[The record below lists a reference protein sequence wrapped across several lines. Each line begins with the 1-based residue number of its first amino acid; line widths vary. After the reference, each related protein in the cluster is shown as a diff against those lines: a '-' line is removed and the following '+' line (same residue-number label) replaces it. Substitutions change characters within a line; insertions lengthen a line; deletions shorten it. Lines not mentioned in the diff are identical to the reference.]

1 MRIVFMG
8 TPDFA
13 VGSLQALCESGKH
26 EILAVVTQ
34 PDRPK
39 GRGNKLLQTPV
50 KEYALAQGLTV
61 YQPQKVKTPEFV
73 ELLHELQPEL
83 IVVAAFGQ
91 FLSKEILELP
101 KYGCI
106 NVHASLLPKYRGA
119 APIQYAI
126 IKGEKESG
134 VTIMQMDIGMDTG
147 AMLDK
152 VVVPIEENTT
162 MGELHYA
169 LREQGAALLLQVID
183 KIAAGT
189 AVAEPQ
195 DNEQA
200 TYATLLDRSMEH
212 IDWSKTAQ
220 EVHNLIRGFNPAPST
235 FTKLP
240 NGKGLKIWGSKM
252 TDKNSAA
259 AAGTVI
265 ETGKHSFFVA
275 CGEGVLEIT
284 EVQPESKKRMP
295 AQVFINGRGVQVG
308 DILGVQADG
317 EVQ

>member
-73 ELLHELQPEL
+73 ELLHKLQPEL

-126 IKGEKESG
+126 IKGEKKSG

-162 MGELHYA
+162 MGELHDA
-169 LREQGAALLLQVID
+169 LREQGAALLLEVID

-240 NGKGLKIWGSKM
+240 NGKSLKIWGSKM
-252 TDKNSAA
+252 TDKSSAA

-295 AQVFINGRGVQVG
+295 AQVFLNGRGVQEG
-308 DILGVQADG
+308 DLLA
-317 EVQ
+317 

>member
-162 MGELHYA
+162 MGELHDA
-169 LREQGAALLLQVID
+169 LREQGSALLLQVID

-240 NGKGLKIWGSKM
+240 NGKSLKIWGSKM
-252 TDKNSAA
+252 TEKNSAA

-265 ETGKHSFFVA
+265 EIGKHSFFVA

-295 AQVFINGRGVQVG
+295 VQVFLNGRGVQEG
-308 DILGVQADG
+308 DLLA
-317 EVQ
+317 

>member
-162 MGELHYA
+162 MGELHDA
-169 LREQGAALLLQVID
+169 LREQGAALLLEVID
-183 KIAAGT
+183 KIATGT

-240 NGKGLKIWGSKM
+240 NGKSLKIWGSKM
-252 TDKNSAA
+252 TAKSSAA

-265 ETGKHSFFVA
+265 ETSKHSFFVA

-284 EVQPESKKRMP
+284 EVQPESKKRML
-295 AQVFINGRGVQVG
+295 AQVFLNGRGVQEG
-308 DILGVQADG
+308 DLLA
-317 EVQ
+317 

>member
-34 PDRPK
+34 PDRPR

-50 KEYALAQGLTV
+50 KEYAMAQGLTV

-152 VVVPIEENTT
+152 VVVPIAENTT
-162 MGELHYA
+162 MGELHDA
-169 LREQGAALLLQVID
+169 LREQGAALLLEVID

-220 EVHNLIRGFNPAPST
+220 KVHNLIRGFNPAPST

-240 NGKGLKIWGSKM
+240 NGKSLKIWGSKM
-252 TDKNSAA
+252 TDKSSAA
-259 AAGTVI
+259 AAGTII

-295 AQVFINGRGVQVG
+295 AQVFLNGRGVQEG
-308 DILGVQADG
+308 DLLA
-317 EVQ
+317 

>member
-50 KEYALAQGLTV
+50 KEYALEQGLTV
-61 YQPQKVKTPEFV
+61 FQPQKVKTPEFV

-152 VVVPIEENTT
+152 VVVPIAENTT
-162 MGELHYA
+162 MGELHDA
-169 LREQGAALLLQVID
+169 LREQGAALLLEVID
-183 KIAAGT
+183 KIATGT

-195 DNEQA
+195 DDAQA

-240 NGKGLKIWGSKM
+240 NGKNLKIWGSKM
-252 TDKNSAA
+252 TDKSSAA

-295 AQVFINGRGVQVG
+295 AQVFLNGRGVQEG
-308 DILGVQADG
+308 DLLA
-317 EVQ
+317 

>member
-26 EILAVVTQ
+26 EIVGVVTQ

-39 GRGNKLLQTPV
+39 GRGNKMLMTPV
-50 KEYALAQGLTV
+50 KEYALEQGLTV

-73 ELLHELQPEL
+73 QTLRELQPEL

-91 FLSKEILELP
+91 FLSREILELP
-101 KYGCI
+101 PHGCI

-126 IKGEKESG
+126 IKGEKKSG

-147 AMLDK
+147 AMLEK
-152 VVVPIEENTT
+152 VVVPITENTT
-162 MGELHYA
+162 MGELHDA
-169 LREQGAALLLQVID
+169 LREQGAALLLKVID
-183 KIAAGT
+183 DIAAGT

-195 DNEQA
+195 NDAEA

-212 IDWSKTAQ
+212 IDWTKSAQ

-240 NGKGLKIWGSKM
+240 NGKSLKIWGSRLTEK
-252 TDKNSAA
+252 KSEA
-259 AAGTVI
+259 AAGTVV
-265 ETGKHSFFVA
+265 EAGKHSFFVA
-275 CGEGVLEIT
+275 CGSGVLEIT
-284 EVQPESKKRMP
+284 EVQPESKKRMA
-295 AQVFINGRGVQVG
+295 AQVFLNGRGVAEG
-308 DILGVQADG
+308 DILG
-317 EVQ
+317 

>member
-50 KEYALAQGLTV
+50 REYALAQGLTV
-61 YQPQKVKTPEFV
+61 YQPQKVKAPEFV

-295 AQVFINGRGVQVG
+295 AQVFLNGRGVQEG
-308 DILGVQADG
+308 DLLA
-317 EVQ
+317 

>member
-126 IKGEKESG
+126 IKGEKKSG

-152 VVVPIEENTT
+152 VVVPIAENTT
-162 MGELHYA
+162 MGELHDA
-169 LREQGAALLLQVID
+169 LRDQGATLLLEVID

-195 DNEQA
+195 DDAQA

-240 NGKGLKIWGSKM
+240 NGKSLKIWGSKM
-252 TDKNSAA
+252 TDKSSAA

-275 CGEGVLEIT
+275 CGKGVLEIT
-284 EVQPESKKRMP
+284 EVQPESKKRML
-295 AQVFINGRGVQVG
+295 AQVFLNGRGVQEG
-308 DILGVQADG
+308 DLLA
-317 EVQ
+317 

>member
-50 KEYALAQGLTV
+50 KEYALEQGLTV

-152 VVVPIEENTT
+152 VVVPITENTT
-162 MGELHYA
+162 MGELHDA
-169 LREQGAALLLQVID
+169 LREQGATLLLQVID

-240 NGKGLKIWGSKM
+240 NGKSLKIWGSKM
-252 TDKNSAA
+252 TDKSSAA

-295 AQVFINGRGVQVG
+295 AQVFLNGRGVQEG
-308 DILGVQADG
+308 DLLA
-317 EVQ
+317 

>member
-13 VGSLQALCESGKH
+13 VGSLAALAECGKY
-26 EILAVVTQ
+26 EIVGVVTQ

-39 GRGNKLLQTPV
+39 GRGNKMLMTPV
-50 KEYALAQGLTV
+50 KEYAISKGYEV

-73 ELLHELQPEL
+73 QILRDMQPDL

-91 FLSKEILELP
+91 FLSQEILSMP

-126 IKGEKESG
+126 IKGEHESG

-152 VVVPIEENTT
+152 VVVPIGANTT
-162 MGELHYA
+162 MGELHDE
-169 LREQGAALLLQVID
+169 LKVKGAELLLTVIE
-183 KIAAGT
+183 KIEAGT
-189 AVAEPQ
+189 VVAEPQ
-195 DNEQA
+195 NNDEA
-200 TYATLLDRSMEH
+200 TYATLLDRSMER
-212 IDWSKTAQ
+212 IVWTKSAQ
-220 EVHNLIRGFNPAPST
+220 EVHNIIRGFNPAPST

-240 NGKGLKIWGSKM
+240 NGKSLKIWCSRM
-252 TDKNSAA
+252 TDKNTTAA
-259 AAGTVI
+259 PGTVI
-265 ETGKHSFFVA
+265 ELSKHSFFVA
-275 CGEGVLEIT
+275 CGSGVLEIT

>member
-50 KEYALAQGLTV
+50 KEYALEQGLTV

-162 MGELHYA
+162 MGELHDA
-169 LREQGAALLLQVID
+169 LREQGAALLLEVID
-183 KIAAGT
+183 KIATGT

-195 DNEQA
+195 DDAQA

-240 NGKGLKIWGSKM
+240 NGKSLKIWGSKM
-252 TDKNSAA
+252 TDKSSAA

-295 AQVFINGRGVQVG
+295 AQVFLNGRGVQEG
-308 DILGVQADG
+308 DLLA
-317 EVQ
+317 

>member
-1 MRIVFMG
+1 MRILFMG

-50 KEYALAQGLTV
+50 KEYALEQGLTV
-61 YQPQKVKTPEFV
+61 YQPQKVKTPDFV

-162 MGELHYA
+162 MGELHDA
-169 LREQGAALLLQVID
+169 LREQGAALLLEVID

-195 DNEQA
+195 DDAQA

-240 NGKGLKIWGSKM
+240 NGKSLKIWGSKM
-252 TDKNSAA
+252 TDKNSTA

-295 AQVFINGRGVQVG
+295 AQVFLNGRGVQEG
-308 DILGVQADG
+308 DLLA
-317 EVQ
+317 

>member
-308 DILGVQADG
+308 DVLGVQA
-317 EVQ
+317 E

>member
-50 KEYALAQGLTV
+50 KEYALEQGLTV

-152 VVVPIEENTT
+152 VVVPIAENTT
-162 MGELHYA
+162 MGELHDA

-240 NGKGLKIWGSKM
+240 NGKSLKIWGSKM

-265 ETGKHSFFVA
+265 ETGKRSFFVA

-295 AQVFINGRGVQVG
+295 AQVFLNGRGVQEG
-308 DILGVQADG
+308 DLLA
-317 EVQ
+317 

>member
-152 VVVPIEENTT
+152 VVVPIAENTT
-162 MGELHYA
+162 MGELHDA

-183 KIAAGT
+183 KIATGT

-220 EVHNLIRGFNPAPST
+220 EAHNLIRGFNPAPST

-240 NGKGLKIWGSKM
+240 NGKSLKIWGSKM
-252 TDKNSAA
+252 TDKSSAA

-295 AQVFINGRGVQVG
+295 AQVFLNGRGVQEG
-308 DILGVQADG
+308 DLLA
-317 EVQ
+317 

>member
-26 EILAVVTQ
+26 EIVGVVTQ

-39 GRGNKLLQTPV
+39 GRGNKMLMTPV
-50 KEYALAQGLTV
+50 KEYALEQGLTV

-73 ELLHELQPEL
+73 QTLRELQPEL

-91 FLSKEILELP
+91 FLSREILELP
-101 KYGCI
+101 PHGCI

-147 AMLDK
+147 AMLEK
-152 VVVPIEENTT
+152 VVVPIAENTT
-162 MGELHYA
+162 MGELHDA
-169 LREQGAALLLQVID
+169 LREQGAALLLKVID
-183 KIAAGT
+183 DITAGT

-195 DNEQA
+195 NDAEA

-212 IDWSKTAQ
+212 IDWTKSAQ

-240 NGKGLKIWGSKM
+240 NGKSLKIWGSRLTEK
-252 TDKNSAA
+252 KSEA
-259 AAGTVI
+259 AAGTVV
-265 ETGKHSFFVA
+265 EAGKHSFFVA
-275 CGEGVLEIT
+275 CGSGVLEIT
-284 EVQPESKKRMP
+284 EVQPESKKRMA
-295 AQVFINGRGVQVG
+295 AQVFLNGRGVAEG
-308 DILGVQADG
+308 DILG
-317 EVQ
+317 